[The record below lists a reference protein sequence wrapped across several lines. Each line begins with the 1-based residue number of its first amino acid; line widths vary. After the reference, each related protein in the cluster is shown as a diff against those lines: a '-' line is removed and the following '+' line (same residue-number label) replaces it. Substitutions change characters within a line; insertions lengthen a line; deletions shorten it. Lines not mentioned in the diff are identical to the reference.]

1 MPDDGKY
8 DVADESGNEGGA
20 GADSGRTA
28 LDGGRQRI
36 GKISRAAKEMTGEE
50 KLRMKAWQRWTAVL
64 AILGVGVGVSM
75 WLVTRPYAEI
85 RDFKEEFSIELPL
98 TVKVSL
104 SEGQYYSW
112 QDGDHTGSLVRVY
125 ELSDAQFTEAE
136 KAALAHGWRELP
148 LPEAGLEDI
157 FRRHISETAYADQLP
172 WTLGQG
178 LYMLKPT
185 VFGGYNRFKGDET
198 IQSYLAQQDA
208 AGDVTSLTLGV
219 LDPAA
224 HKAYLLRYDD

>member
-1 MPDDGKY
+1 MDLLTYLRCCEPEELVSAGGNTYATRSHDSLKISNGKWY
-8 DVADESGNEGGA
+8 WWSRGVGG
-20 GADSGRTA
+20 SNA
-28 LDGGRQRI
+28 LD
-36 GKISRAAKEMTGEE
+36 
-50 KLRMKAWQRWTAVL
+50 
-64 AILGVGVGVSM
+64 
-75 WLVTRPYAEI
+75 Y
-85 RDFKEEFSIELPL
+85 L
-98 TVKVSL
+98 TTV
-104 SEGQYYSW
+104 
-112 QDGDHTGSLVRVY
+112 
-125 ELSDAQFTEAE
+125 
-136 KAALAHGWRELP
+136 RELP

-172 WTLGQG
+172 WTLGQR